1 MSNLVEVIKKAA
13 VEAVQA
19 SNPTSLVVGLVESAE
34 PLVITVEQR
43 LTLDEDFLILTNQVK
58 NHYVDVSLSYSTSS
72 ESHSHTCPDGST
84 SSNTHM
90 HKNSGKKKM
99 ILHYGLKKG
108 EEVLLFKVQGGQKYI
123 VLDRIGEVT
132 SEGEWG

>member
-19 SNPTSLVVGLVESAE
+19 SNPTNLVVGLVESAE

-58 NHYVDVSLSYSTSS
+58 NHYVDVSLSYSASS